1 MEEQEYKKFIQQ
13 IAANILPVLF
23 YIDSLNDQFRIEDLN
38 EITLRLRDDCSFL
51 DAWPFPETMRK
62 AEVMNG
68 RTKTFVA
75 LVKLMEARKEQ
86 LEIDKKPDTTP
97 GQDVLQT
104 LGFM

>member
-1 MEEQEYKKFIQQ
+1 
-13 IAANILPVLF
+13 
-23 YIDSLNDQFRIEDLN
+23 
-38 EITLRLRDDCSFL
+38 
-51 DAWPFPETMRK
+51 
-62 AEVMNG
+62 MNG
-68 RTKTFVA
+68 RTKTFAA